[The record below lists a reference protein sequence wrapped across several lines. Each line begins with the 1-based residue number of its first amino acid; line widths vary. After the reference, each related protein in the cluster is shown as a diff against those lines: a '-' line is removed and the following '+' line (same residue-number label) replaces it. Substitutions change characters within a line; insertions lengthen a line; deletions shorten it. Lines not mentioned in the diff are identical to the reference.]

1 MSSRRKE
8 PPTEELDVLR
18 RRVTGWR
25 AGRTERGP
33 MPADI
38 WDSAVALARMYG
50 PCKISRAVDLDYK
63 SLRLRVARSLE
74 KPGLVGPTF
83 VQLPATLSAE
93 NVTVPVSGATIEISA
108 PDGSRMAIHLE
119 AGRGVEAAGI
129 VAAFLRSR
137 A

>member
-1 MSSRRKE
+1 M
-8 PPTEELDVLR
+8 LR

-33 MPADI
+33 MPAEI
-38 WDSAVALARMYG
+38 WDSAVVLARMYG
-50 PCKISRAVDLDYK
+50 ACKISRAVDLDYK
-63 SLRLRVARSLE
+63 SLRLRVARALE

-83 VQLPATLSAE
+83 VQLPTSLVADSETIPA
-93 NVTVPVSGATIEISA
+93 SGAKIEISA
-108 PDGSRMAIHLE
+108 PDGSRMSIHLE
-119 AGRGVEAAGI
+119 AGRGMEAAGI